1 MRTGGIT
8 LKIFTN
14 KYLVGVAKGEIFTY
28 GSTIYLPPQS
38 NDILIMDGENSPDSQ
53 SSYYMSKDSYVS
65 NIEIY
70 GTCGISIGKN
80 ALNAERDFSA
90 TVLAP
95 VTLDLNGNTVKILYI
110 NTCMNGAVIKNAVAS
125 YYAFNVGMG
134 AKVKNI
140 NIRGKIKEFEGNP
153 NGMATTASISK
164 LMFVG
169 PNNPPRPDTM
179 MVKITP
185 KKIK

>member
-28 GSTIYLPPQS
+28 GSTIYLPAQS

-70 GTCGISIGKN
+70 GTCCISIGKN

-110 NTCMNGAVIKNAVAS
+110 NACMNGAVIKNVVAS
-125 YYAFNVGMG
+125 DYAFNVGMG
-134 AKVKNI
+134 AQVKNI
-140 NIRGKIKEFEGNP
+140 TVRGKVKDFEGVP
-153 NGMATTASISK
+153 NGIATSASISN
-164 LMFVG
+164 LMFVS
-169 PNNPPRPDTM
+169 PNTSARPDVM
-179 MVKITP
+179 VVKITP
-185 KKIK
+185 KK